1 MRLKNN
7 VVYFFTLQ
15 NDGDIFK
22 NHLIKITDPNL
33 FFNIPNLLKISMAV
47 VSMLS
52 MIALKMFSYR

>member
-33 FFNIPNLLKISMAV
+33 FFNIPHLLKISMAV